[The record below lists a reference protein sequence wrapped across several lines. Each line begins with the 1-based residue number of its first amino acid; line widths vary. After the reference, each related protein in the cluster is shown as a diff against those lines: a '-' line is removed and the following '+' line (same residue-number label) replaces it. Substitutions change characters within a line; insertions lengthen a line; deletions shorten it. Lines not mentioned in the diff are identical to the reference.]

1 MNQTAP
7 AAIQDGPA
15 AAVQQ
20 APGAGARSSRI
31 LVNAGFRAVAD
42 IGSKVATAA
51 LYIFIARK
59 LGASEFGVYAFA
71 LTFAGLVTAI
81 GYFGQDVV
89 LAREVSRDRGQL
101 ERYYSNAM
109 LARSGFSIPPLLLA
123 LLIAGVAGLGHHTLL
138 VVLLLGFG
146 LCGEYMVQVPFAV
159 FQAYE
164 RLEFVTVVLIAQR
177 WITTAAAIAALYLG
191 AGLVAVAGIY
201 CAGTLM
207 GAALGTAMM
216 YRYIARPRLHVDI
229 RGAIEVTRQALP
241 IGIAFV
247 ALAVLFRVDMAMLAI
262 FKPSSEVGQYGAAY
276 KLLETT
282 AFFSWAVN
290 IAVLPSLARLTPRTT
305 PTVGFVYQRGIKLLL
320 AITLPVSVGAIVLAG
335 PIISLVYGGQYH
347 RAADA
352 LALLAPTITL
362 FAISQLTAQLFFAQG
377 RRPTVAIVFAL
388 VGLENIVLNLVLIPR
403 FGLYGA
409 AAGTTISEV
418 LVASSLIVLAG
429 ELHGRLEFRRVL
441 MGPLLGS
448 AVAGL
453 LLGLLHS
460 RPLLGLPLAAIA
472 YFAVLLG
479 HERVAFPDD
488 FSVLGALL
496 SQVRARLAGAG
507 ASGTPA

>member
-241 IGIAFV
+241 IGIASYSP
-247 ALAVLFRVDMAMLAI
+247 ASDSRMATRCWTKTFRM
-262 FKPSSEVGQYGAAY
+262 SRCS
-276 KLLETT
+276 T
-282 AFFSWAVN
+282 
-290 IAVLPSLARLTPRTT
+290 LPSVFVVAYRSSSRVKTLMITLKVEPSDTINNARPRT
-305 PTVGFVYQRGIKLLL
+305 R
-320 AITLPVSVGAIVLAG
+320 
-335 PIISLVYGGQYH
+335 
-347 RAADA
+347 
-352 LALLAPTITL
+352 
-362 FAISQLTAQLFFAQG
+362 
-377 RRPTVAIVFAL
+377 
-388 VGLENIVLNLVLIPR
+388 
-403 FGLYGA
+403 
-409 AAGTTISEV
+409 
-418 LVASSLIVLAG
+418 
-429 ELHGRLEFRRVL
+429 
-441 MGPLLGS
+441 
-448 AVAGL
+448 
-453 LLGLLHS
+453 
-460 RPLLGLPLAAIA
+460 
-472 YFAVLLG
+472 
-479 HERVAFPDD
+479 
-488 FSVLGALL
+488 
-496 SQVRARLAGAG
+496 
-507 ASGTPA
+507 